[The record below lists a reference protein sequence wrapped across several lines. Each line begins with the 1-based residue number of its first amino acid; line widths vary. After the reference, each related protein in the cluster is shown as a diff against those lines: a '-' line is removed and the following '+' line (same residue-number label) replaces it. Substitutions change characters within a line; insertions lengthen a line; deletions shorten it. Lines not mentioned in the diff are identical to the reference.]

1 MYLIY
6 VDESGDAGLS
16 DSPTRYFALSGVVV
30 HELRWHACSNSL
42 IEFRRALRERFGFKL
57 REEFHTARLI
67 SRPGNLAQRIK
78 RHHRLEMIRRYS
90 DAVASVA
97 DVNLINVLVDKEGKA
112 LDYDVFGMAWKTLIQ
127 RFENTL
133 RHRNFPGP
141 QNPDERGILFCDHT
155 DDKKLITLMRQMRRF
170 NPIPN
175 RSSAGFR
182 NLPLLTLIDDPNFRD
197 SEHSLF
203 VQTADLAAY
212 LLYQRESPNAYM
224 RKTGGKNYFQRL
236 EPVLCTRASNSDPLG
251 IVRI

>member
-6 VDESGDAGLS
+6 VDESGDAGLAG
-16 DSPTRYFALSGVVV
+16 SPTRYFALSGLVV
-30 HELRWHACSNSL
+30 HELRWHACLEGL
-42 IEFRRALRERFGFKL
+42 IGFRRALRNRFGFKL

-67 SRPGNLAQRIK
+67 SRPGSLAHRIK
-78 RHHRLEMIRRYS
+78 RHHRLEMIRLYA
-90 DAVASVA
+90 DAVASMTDLSV
-97 DVNLINVLVDKEGKA
+97 INILVDKQGKPS
-112 LDYDVFGMAWKTLIQ
+112 DYDVFGMAWRVLIQ

-175 RSSAGFR
+175 RAAGGYTNR
-182 NLPLLTLIDDPNFRD
+182 PLLTLIDDPNFRD

-203 VQTADLAAY
+203 IQTADMAAY
-212 LLYQRESPNAYM
+212 LLYQWESPNSYM
-224 RKTGGKNYFQRL
+224 RKRSGRNFLRRL
-236 EPVLCTRASNSDPLG
+236 APVLCTHASTSDPFG